1 MHRAAGPV
9 TVGGTVRALVGVVVL
24 MVTGLFGVAPSAS
37 ADKILYERLTYP
49 EGESW
54 WLIRPDGS
62 HARRVRGFGVV
73 SQWPDLTLDGRRVVF
88 VNLLGAAA
96 LVTSPLARP
105 RVRRTVWDPPGLP
118 FRPRWSPSGERIAAM
133 TEVKP
138 PSDWPENA
146 SFFQVFV
153 IRPGAGRPR
162 RLHTP
167 VSMGGVSWSPDGRRI
182 VAGGHRAQ
190 TACTPSPAFPPS
202 PPVCKTTLSS
212 GLWVINVATGAAR
225 EIVHFDN
232 EGSSAP
238 AWSPDGRTI
247 AFNRPIH
254 GTEEAHM
261 WTVRP
266 NGTGL
271 RQLTR
276 QPVSTDQ
283 PSWSPD
289 GRRLAL
295 AIPRGPEVLPRDIAT
310 IRADGSGL
318 RVLTHSGG
326 DNFNPDWSR

>member
-1 MHRAAGPV
+1 MARVATLVMVVMLAGLL
-9 TVGGTVRALVGVVVL
+9 GT
-24 MVTGLFGVAPSAS
+24 APSAS
-37 ADKILYERLTYP
+37 ADKILFERLTYP

-73 SQWPDLTLDGRRVVF
+73 SQWPDLTLDGRRLVY

-96 LVTSPLARP
+96 LVTSPLARR
-105 RVRRTVWDPPGLP
+105 RVRLAWDPPGLP
-118 FRPRWSPSGERIAAM
+118 FYPQWSPSGKRIAAT
-133 TEVKP
+133 TEVEP
-138 PSDWPENA
+138 PSGWPERRR
-146 SFFQVFV
+146 FLQVFV

-167 VSMGGVSWSPDGRRI
+167 VSMGIVSWSPDGRRI
-182 VAGGHRAQ
+182 VAGGHREQ

-202 PPVCKTTLSS
+202 PPVCETTSSS

-225 EIVHFDN
+225 EIVHFDD
-232 EGSSAP
+232 GLTDAP
-238 AWSPDGRTI
+238 AWSPDGRSI
-247 AFNRPIH
+247 AFNRGVQ
-254 GTEEAHM
+254 GTEDAHI

-266 NGTGL
+266 DGTGL

-276 QPVSTDQ
+276 QPVGASKL
-283 PSWSPD
+283 SWSPD
-289 GRRLAL
+289 GRRLA
-295 AIPRGPEVLPRDIAT
+295 ITVRRRTEVLNGRSAEPRDIAT

-318 RVLTHSGG
+318 RVLTHTG